1 MATNT
6 TQATTHATTQA
17 HGGSH
22 GGGGTFPPFDGSTM
36 LSQLLWFAIAFGALY
51 WLMSKVVLPR
61 VASIL
66 EERETRVATDLD
78 AAAKLKGDTDQAIA
92 AYEKALADAKAKA
105 QAIATETR
113 DRLQGE
119 TDARRKAI
127 EADLAVKLEAAE
139 AQITAS
145 KAQAMTNVRGIAV
158 DAAQAIVQQLV
169 GTAPSVADV
178 EAAVARTLDPAA
190 RGA

>member
-78 AAAKLKGDTDQAIA
+78 AAAKLKADTDHAIA

-139 AQITAS
+139 QQITAS

>member
-1 MATNT
+1 
-6 TQATTHATTQA
+6 
-17 HGGSH
+17 
-22 GGGGTFPPFDGSTM
+22 
-36 LSQLLWFAIAFGALY
+36 
-51 WLMSKVVLPR
+51 
-61 VASIL
+61 
-66 EERETRVATDLD
+66 
-78 AAAKLKGDTDQAIA
+78 
-92 AYEKALADAKAKA
+92 
-105 QAIATETR
+105 
-113 DRLQGE
+113 
-119 TDARRKAI
+119 
-127 EADLAVKLEAAE
+127 VKLEAAE

>member
-66 EERETRVATDLD
+66 EDRETRVASDLD
-78 AAAKLKGDTDQAIA
+78 AAAKLKADTDHAIA

-139 AQITAS
+139 QQITAS
-145 KAQAMTNVRGIAV
+145 QAQAMTSVRGIAV

>member
-66 EERETRVATDLD
+66 EERETRVASDLD
-78 AAAKLKGDTDQAIA
+78 AAAKLKADTDHAIA

-139 AQITAS
+139 QQITAS
-145 KAQAMTNVRGIAV
+145 KAQAMTSVRGIAV

>member
-66 EERETRVATDLD
+66 E
-78 AAAKLKGDTDQAIA
+78 
-92 AYEKALADAKAKA
+92 
-105 QAIATETR
+105 
-113 DRLQGE
+113 
-119 TDARRKAI
+119 
-127 EADLAVKLEAAE
+127 
-139 AQITAS
+139 
-145 KAQAMTNVRGIAV
+145 
-158 DAAQAIVQQLV
+158 
-169 GTAPSVADV
+169 
-178 EAAVARTLDPAA
+178 
-190 RGA
+190 

>member
-6 TQATTHATTQA
+6 TQATTQA
-17 HGGSH
+17 HGGSK
-22 GGGGTFPPFDGSTM
+22 GGGTFPPFDGSTM
-36 LSQLLWFAIAFGALY
+36 VAQLLWFAIAFAALY

-61 VASIL
+61 VAAIL
-66 EERETRVATDLD
+66 QERESLVSSDLD
-78 AAAKLKGDTDQAIA
+78 AAAKLKADTDEAIA
-92 AYEKALADAKAKA
+92 VYEKALADAKAKA
-105 QAIATETR
+105 QAIAAETR

-119 TDARRKAI
+119 SDARRKAI

-139 AQITAS
+139 QQITAS
-145 KAQAMTNVRGIAV
+145 KAQAMTSVRGIAI

-169 GTAPSVADV
+169 GTAPSVTDV
-178 EAAVARTLDPAA
+178 EAAVTRTLDPAA

>member
-78 AAAKLKGDTDQAIA
+78 AAAKLKADTDHAIA